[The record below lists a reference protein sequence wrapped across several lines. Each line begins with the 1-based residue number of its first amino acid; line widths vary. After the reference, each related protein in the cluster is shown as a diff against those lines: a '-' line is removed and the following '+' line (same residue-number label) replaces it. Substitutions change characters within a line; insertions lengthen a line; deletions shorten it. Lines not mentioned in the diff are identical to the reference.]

1 MTRPAAAA
9 QPDITAVPAGWWM
22 RPAGSGPADPA
33 DPAFAALPDPDGAV
47 TVIAGASGGA
57 LPSASTVAALLLA
70 LPVAHQDDVVVAV
83 HGCEPTDAP
92 AGTPGL
98 PGQVAD
104 LIGRPV
110 LAQHGLLLPGPGG
123 DASGAAHV
131 VAFDGTAEPA
141 WRPLV
146 RHCLHVPGTGPTV
159 TRWSEPAPG
168 FAALGAGDYRVADGW
183 FVRLV
188 PAGFVLR
195 REGEPP
201 DTVLDAAPF
210 HPARLDLAVDHPPG
224 GLPDGVLAALGR
236 LADAL
241 PGPARRRLRVV
252 LPPGTGPAEAQRVRW
267 AVPAPQH
274 IRLPV
279 PDVSRGVPRGVD
291 DAANGGADANGGDA
305 ANGGADATAGR
316 TAAPGT
322 ALAVTASG
330 RMRLVSPAPHGP
342 CG

>member
-1 MTRPAAAA
+1 MTRPTAAA

-47 TVIAGASGGA
+47 TVIAGASGGP
-57 LPSASTVAALLLA
+57 LPSASAVAALLLA
-70 LPVAHQDDVVVAV
+70 LPVAHQDDVVVALY
-83 HGCEPTDAP
+83 GCEPTDAP
-92 AGTPGL
+92 AGTAGL

-110 LAQHGLLLPGPGG
+110 LAQHGLLLPGPG
-123 DASGAAHV
+123 AAHV
-131 VAFDGTAEPA
+131 VAFDGTAEST

-183 FVRLV
+183 FVHLV

-201 DTVLDAAPF
+201 DTGLDAAPF
-210 HPARLDLAVDHPPG
+210 HPARLDLAVDHAPG

-252 LPPGTGPAEAQRVRW
+252 LPPGTGSAEAQRVRW

-279 PDVSRGVPRGVD
+279 LDVPRGAD
-291 DAANGGADANGGDA
+291 DAANDA
-305 ANGGADATAGR
+305 ANGDAAATAAAAGPP
-316 TAAPGT
+316 AAPGT
-322 ALAVTASG
+322 ALAVTAAG
-330 RMRLVSPAPHGP
+330 RMRLVGPAPHGP